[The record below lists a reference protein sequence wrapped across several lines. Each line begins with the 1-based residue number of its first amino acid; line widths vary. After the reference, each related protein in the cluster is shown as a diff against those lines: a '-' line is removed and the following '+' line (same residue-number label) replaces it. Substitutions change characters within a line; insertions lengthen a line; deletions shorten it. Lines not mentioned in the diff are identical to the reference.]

1 MPANSQSN
9 TLPACA
15 FRDVKRSFAIPS
27 SPFGLVGIFQPTG
40 FLTSTAFTAYSVR
53 NAATGMVLYNDVF
66 GNTVPGTD
74 IKIAFS
80 CDDGASYAS
89 GTIVDTVTQ
98 LSYHT
103 TAFTD
108 ITMCPNAGNK
118 IRYKVELFNQA
129 EGSKVT
135 QLRGFAMHW

>member
-74 IKIAFS
+74 IKIADWGGLLWQS
-80 CDDGASYAS
+80 NYS
-89 GTIVDTVTQ
+89 
-98 LSYHT
+98 
-103 TAFTD
+103 TAFQ
-108 ITMCPNAGNK
+108 
-118 IRYKVELFNQA
+118 RSRRV
-129 EGSKVT
+129 
-135 QLRGFAMHW
+135 QLG